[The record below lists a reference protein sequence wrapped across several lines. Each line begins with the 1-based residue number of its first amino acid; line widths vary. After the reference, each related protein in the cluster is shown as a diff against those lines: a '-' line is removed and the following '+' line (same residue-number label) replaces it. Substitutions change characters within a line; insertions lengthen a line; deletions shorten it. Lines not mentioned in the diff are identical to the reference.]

1 MTDHANVDAAEIARF
16 RSAAS
21 RWWDPEGEMRPLHD
35 LNPVRLAY
43 VERSSALA
51 GRAVV
56 DVGCGGGLLAE
67 AMAAK
72 GARVVG
78 LDLADELLSVARL
91 HALESG
97 VEVDYRLESAEA
109 HAADHAGRYDVVT
122 CMEMLEHVPDPGAVV
137 AALGALVRP
146 GGDVFVS
153 TLNRTPRAYVMAILG
168 AEYVLRLLPTG
179 THTYE
184 KFIRPSE
191 LAAWARDAGLAR
203 IDIGGLD
210 YDPFSRKARLT
221 DDAGVNYLMHFRRP
235 LEGTVS

>member
-21 RWWDPEGEMRPLHD
+21 RWWDPEGEMRPLHE
-35 LNPVRLAY
+35 LNPVRRAC
-43 VERSSALA
+43 VERSGALA

-97 VEVDYRLESAEA
+97 VQVDYRLESAEA
-109 HAADHAGRYDVVT
+109 HVADHAGRYDVVT

-168 AEYVLRLLPTG
+168 AEYVLRLLPAG
-179 THTYE
+179 THTYA

-191 LAAWARDAGLAR
+191 LAAWARAAGLHHVDVA
-203 IDIGGLD
+203 GLD
-210 YDPFSRKARLT
+210 YDPFSRSARLT
-221 DDAGVNYLMHFRRP
+221 DDAGVNYLMHFRRSP
-235 LEGTVS
+235 EGTVS